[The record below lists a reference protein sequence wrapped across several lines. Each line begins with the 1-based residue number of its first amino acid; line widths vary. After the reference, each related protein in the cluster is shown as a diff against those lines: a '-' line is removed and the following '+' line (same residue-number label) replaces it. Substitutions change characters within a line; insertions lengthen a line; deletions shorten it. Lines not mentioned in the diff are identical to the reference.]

1 MIREEGPGVERQ
13 GALLGEEGEAGDE
26 GRAVGVIPEAGPPL
40 PAPHHH
46 MVQGPGGIEAGV
58 AGHGEGEDR
67 RKQIKEAA
75 SRILSVIRVRK
86 RLVFHSL
93 SVTQPSWKITLFFAS
108 FRSTRQATHLAQV
121 DEGDGSPG
129 DLR

>member
-46 MVQGPGGIEAGV
+46 MVQGPRGHRGGRGGAW
-58 AGHGEGEDR
+58 R
-67 RKQIKEAA
+67 RGGPQKAN
-75 SRILSVIRVRK
+75 
-86 RLVFHSL
+86 
-93 SVTQPSWKITLFFAS
+93 
-108 FRSTRQATHLAQV
+108 
-121 DEGDGSPG
+121 
-129 DLR
+129 